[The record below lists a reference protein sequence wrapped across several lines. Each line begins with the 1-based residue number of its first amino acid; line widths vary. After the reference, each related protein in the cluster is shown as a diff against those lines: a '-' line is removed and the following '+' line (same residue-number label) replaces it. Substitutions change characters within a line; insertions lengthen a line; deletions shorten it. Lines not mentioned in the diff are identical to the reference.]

1 MRKLLTIG
9 HSTLGFDEFVAR
21 LRANEVDSVVDVRS
35 VPFSRYTPQFN
46 ANELRHVLRLHNIAY
61 LPMGSEF
68 GARPSSPALYLTA
81 GRVNFEAIAASEL
94 FMSGLIRVEQGMDK
108 GYRPALMCT
117 EKDPID
123 CHRTILVARAFATR
137 GTCVTHILADGALE
151 KHADFERRLLDMY
164 FPNRGQL
171 SLWDSTPSDTAILLQ
186 EAYKMRGQ
194 EIAYEVTANAI
205 GGEN

>member
-9 HSTLGFDEFVAR
+9 HSTLSVDEFVAR

-46 ANELRHVLRLHNIAY
+46 ANELRHVLRSHNISY

-68 GARPSSPALYLTA
+68 GARPSDPALYLA
-81 GRVNFEAIAASEL
+81 GGRVSFEAIAASEL
-94 FMSGLIRVEQGMDK
+94 FLSGLIRVEQGMDK

-137 GTCVTHILADGALE
+137 GTCVTHILADGTSE
-151 KHADFERRLLDMY
+151 THADLERRLLDMY
-164 FPNRGQL
+164 FPYRGQL
-171 SLWDSTPSDTAILLQ
+171 SLWDSSPSDTPALLRS
-186 EAYKMRGQ
+186 AYKMRGH
-194 EIAYEVTANAI
+194 EIAYEVTASAI